1 MDLTKLRDGMINWS
15 RKIHIYIGLCLLL
28 FIMLFGFSGLL
39 LNHHWE
45 FASFW
50 ENRKES
56 KYEQT
61 IQISDEREQEAL
73 VNEIADKISLH
84 GSIIN
89 PRFSEDSMLLNFIVT
104 KPGTRYDVQ
113 ADLSEGK
120 VLITEAKFNQWGI
133 MRNLHTIRNPTP
145 NEQNNRYPSALSSV
159 WSISI
164 DVISIG
170 LIVIC
175 LGGWILW
182 LKVERKRFYLGFI
195 SLATGFILCI
205 YFLLF

>member
-1 MDLTKLRDGMINWS
+1 MDLTKLRDGMIKWS
-15 RKIHIYIGLCLLL
+15 RKIHIYLGLCLLL

-39 LNHHWE
+39 LNHHWD

-50 ENRKES
+50 ENRKEI
-56 KYEQT
+56 KYDKT
-61 IQISDEREQEAL
+61 ISISDEREQEAL
-73 VNEIADKISLH
+73 VHEIADKIGLR

-89 PRFSEDSMLLNFIVT
+89 PRFSEDSVLLNFIVT

-113 ADLSEGK
+113 ADLNEGK
-120 VLITEAKFNQWGI
+120 VLITEAKFNQWGT
-133 MRNLHTIRNPTP
+133 MRNLHTIRNPSLS
-145 NEQNNRYPSALSSV
+145 ERDNRYQSALSSV

-164 DVISIG
+164 DVLSIG

-195 SLATGFILCI
+195 SLAAGFILCI